1 MSPSN
6 SMSWAEAYL
15 HSKWHLDPST
25 VWPQYTNVTDRQD
38 NGPIAYDEPLLVM
51 VAQKM
56 KEITLG
62 PQPSWYGGE

>member
-1 MSPSN
+1 
-6 SMSWAEAYL
+6 MSWAEAYL
-15 HSKWHLDPST
+15 RSKWHLDPST

-56 KEITLG
+56 KDHWVPSHHGMEGNEIADV
-62 PQPSWYGGE
+62 